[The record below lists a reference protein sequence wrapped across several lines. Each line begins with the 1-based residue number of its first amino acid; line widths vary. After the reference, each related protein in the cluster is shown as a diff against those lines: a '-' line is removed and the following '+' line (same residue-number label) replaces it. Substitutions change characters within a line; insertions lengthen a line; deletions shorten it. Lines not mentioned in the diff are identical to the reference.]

1 MYLLVCWRAANS
13 PALLRREPCVKP
25 GLPFLGSISNAP
37 SHYIQII
44 RMLLAVYSSG
54 SASTAIRCWIHSK
67 SPCAHPL
74 FSISSKRSQP
84 KDEDS
89 LAFEPPRFPSTWEPG
104 ASPRHSSTSSSQP
117 QVVWPRISFAQGES
131 NHPPNTSTFS
141 QAQVWVIPS
150 LSAAL
155 PAVGTAA
162 LSGSAHPGL
171 PSLQHRGARAW
182 QLTPFGSY
190 AIWIRFNCWLARG
203 MGLIRQSS
211 SPCAGDPQINHA
223 WVRHAAQLKAKIHLP
238 LLLTPTVK
246 SIRA

>member
-13 PALLRREPCVKP
+13 PALLRQEPCVKP
-25 GLPFLGSISNAP
+25 GLPFLESISNAP

-104 ASPRHSSTSSSQP
+104 EPLQDTA
-117 QVVWPRISFAQGES
+117 
-131 NHPPNTSTFS
+131 PP
-141 QAQVWVIPS
+141 AQVSLRWCGHASALPRGKATTLPTPP
-150 LSAAL
+150 LSAK
-155 PAVGTAA
+155 
-162 LSGSAHPGL
+162 H
-171 PSLQHRGARAW
+171 
-182 QLTPFGSY
+182 
-190 AIWIRFNCWLARG
+190 
-203 MGLIRQSS
+203 
-211 SPCAGDPQINHA
+211 
-223 WVRHAAQLKAKIHLP
+223 
-238 LLLTPTVK
+238 K
-246 SIRA
+246 SE